1 MADLDQQLGMSDEE
15 FLQQNLG
22 EIEEQ
27 LEKEAEEAAN
37 LQEEPNEINASEEEQ
52 TSKDKLSEDAD
63 QEPNQEAPD
72 TEIEASESN
81 TEESE
86 EETSDD
92 EVTDPGEEVPLEA
105 ETSEDTIETEPE
117 DTDDVAADTET
128 AETEEV
134 VLETKQEDTQ
144 ETAKVDFE
152 AAYKRITSPF
162 KASKRM
168 MQVDNVDDAI
178 ALMQKGAD
186 YHSKMRAIAPHLKMI
201 NMLEKEGLLNQTKL
215 NNLIDISKRDPKA
228 IAQLI
233 KDSGIDPL
241 DIDTD
246 EEVGYKPTNY
256 GITDKEFKI
265 NQIIDDIKSTPSF
278 EKTIHV
284 LGKEWDDESKKL
296 ISENPEIISVI
307 NNHVENGVY
316 DKVQSVMDTERALG
330 RLNVSDVEAY
340 RLIAEK
346 LQQDGIIV
354 SEGQVNQSPNASVP
368 KTKARDDVA
377 IKQKRKAAASTKK
390 TTTKNATVPPN
401 YLNMTDE
408 EFMKLADI

>member
-1 MADLDQQLGMSDEE
+1 MAVENQLGMSDEE
-15 FLQQNLG
+15 FLKQNLG
-22 EIEEQ
+22 DIEDQ
-27 LEKEAEEAAN
+27 LEAEEAAN
-37 LQEEPNEINASEEEQ
+37 LQEEPEEINASEEEQ
-52 TSKDKLSEDAD
+52 TSNDALSEDAD

-128 AETEEV
+128 V
-134 VLETKQEDTQ
+134 ETK
-144 ETAKVDFE
+144 ETAEVDFE

-168 MQVDNVDDAI
+168 MQVDNIDDAI

-186 YHSKMRAIAPHLKMI
+186 YHNKMKTIAPHLKMVS
-201 NMLEKEGLLNQTKL
+201 MLEKEGLLDQAKL
-215 NNLIDISKRDPKA
+215 NNLIDISKKDPKA

-256 GITDKEFKI
+256 GISDKEFQI
-265 NQIIDDIKSTPSF
+265 NQAIDDIRDTPSF
-278 EKTIHV
+278 DKTISV
-284 LGKEWDDESKKL
+284 LAKEWDDESKKL
-296 ISENPEIISVI
+296 ISDNPGIIGII
-307 NNHVENGVY
+307 NEHVYNGVF

-330 RLNVSDVEAY
+330 RLQMPDVEAY
-340 RLIAEK
+340 RQVAEH
-346 LQQDGIIV
+346 LFQSGAIV
-354 SEGQVNQSPNASVP
+354 NEGQGNQSPNASVP
-368 KTKARDDVA
+368 KPKARDDVA

-390 TTTKNATVPPN
+390 TTTKNSTVPPN

-408 EFMKLADI
+408 EFLKLADI

>member
-1 MADLDQQLGMSDEE
+1 MAIDNQLGMSDEE
-15 FLQQNLG
+15 FLKQNLG
-22 EIEEQ
+22 EIEDQ

-37 LQEEPNEINASEEEQ
+37 LQEEPEEINASEEEQ
-52 TSKDKLSEDAD
+52 TSEDVLSEDAD
-63 QEPNQEAPD
+63 QEPNQEVPD

-128 AETEEV
+128 V
-134 VLETKQEDTQ
+134 ETK
-144 ETAKVDFE
+144 ETTEVDFE

-168 MQVDNVDDAI
+168 MQVDNIDDAI

-186 YHSKMRAIAPHLKMI
+186 YHNKMKTIAPHLKMVS
-201 NMLEKEGLLNQTKL
+201 MLEKEGLLDQVKL
-215 NNLIDISKRDPKA
+215 NNLIDISKKDPKA

-256 GITDKEFKI
+256 GISDKEFQI
-265 NQIIDDIKSTPSF
+265 NQAIDDIRDTPSF
-278 EKTIHV
+278 DKTINV
-284 LGKEWDDESKKL
+284 LAKEWDDESKKL
-296 ISENPEIISVI
+296 ISENPAIIGII
-307 NNHVENGVY
+307 NEHVYNGVF

-330 RLNVSDVEAY
+330 RLQIPDVEAY
-340 RLIAEK
+340 RQVAEH
-346 LQQDGIIV
+346 LFQSGAIV
-354 SEGQVNQSPNASVP
+354 NEGQGNQSPNASVP
-368 KTKARDDVA
+368 KPKARDDVA

-390 TTTKNATVPPN
+390 TTTKNSTVPPN

-408 EFMKLADI
+408 EFLKLADI

>member
-1 MADLDQQLGMSDEE
+1 MAVDNQLGMSDEE
-15 FLQQNLG
+15 FLKQNLG
-22 EIEEQ
+22 EIEDQ

-37 LQEEPNEINASEEEQ
+37 LQEEPEEINASEEEQ
-52 TSKDKLSEDAD
+52 TSEDVLSEDAD
-63 QEPNQEAPD
+63 QEPNQEVPD

-128 AETEEV
+128 V
-134 VLETKQEDTQ
+134 ETK
-144 ETAKVDFE
+144 ETAEVDFE

-168 MQVDNVDDAI
+168 MQVNNVDDAI

-186 YHSKMRAIAPHLKMI
+186 YHSKMRAIAPHLKMV
-201 NMLEKEGLLNQTKL
+201 NMLEKEGLLDQTKL

-278 EKTIHV
+278 EKTIRV

-340 RLIAEK
+340 RLIAEQ
-346 LQQDGIIV
+346 LQQDGTIV
-354 SEGQVNQSPNASVP
+354 PEGQVNQSLNASVP
-368 KTKARDDVA
+368 KPKARDDVA
-377 IKQKRKAAASTKK
+377 INQKRKAAASTKK
-390 TTTKNATVPPN
+390 TTTKNSTVPPN

-408 EFMKLADI
+408 EFMKLADV

>member
-1 MADLDQQLGMSDEE
+1 MAVENQLGMSDEE
-15 FLQQNLG
+15 FLKQNLG
-22 EIEEQ
+22 EIEDQ
-27 LEKEAEEAAN
+27 LEAEEAEN
-37 LQEEPNEINASEEEQ
+37 LQEEPEEINASEEEQ
-52 TSKDKLSEDAD
+52 TSEDVLSEDAD
-63 QEPNQEAPD
+63 QEPNQEVPD

-128 AETEEV
+128 V
-134 VLETKQEDTQ
+134 ETK
-144 ETAKVDFE
+144 ETTEVDFE

-186 YHSKMRAIAPHLKMI
+186 YHNKMKTIAPHLKMVS
-201 NMLEKEGLLNQTKL
+201 MLEKEGLLDQAKL
-215 NNLIDISKRDPKA
+215 NNLIDISKKDPKA

-256 GITDKEFKI
+256 GISDKEFQI
-265 NQIIDDIKSTPSF
+265 NQAIDDIRDTPSF
-278 EKTIHV
+278 DKTINV
-284 LGKEWDDESKKL
+284 LAKEWDDESKKL
-296 ISENPEIISVI
+296 ISDNPAIIGII
-307 NNHVENGVY
+307 NEHVYNGVF

-330 RLNVSDVEAY
+330 RLQIPDVEAY
-340 RLIAEK
+340 RQVAEH
-346 LQQDGIIV
+346 LFNSGAIV
-354 SEGQVNQSPNASVP
+354 QEGQVNQSPNASVP

-390 TTTKNATVPPN
+390 TTTKNSTVPPN

-408 EFMKLADI
+408 EFMKLADV

>member
-15 FLQQNLG
+15 FLKQNLG

-27 LEKEAEEAAN
+27 LDN
-37 LQEEPNEINASEEEQ
+37 LQEEPEEINASEEEQ
-52 TSKDKLSEDAD
+52 TSEDVLSEDAD
-63 QEPNQEAPD
+63 QEPNQEVPD

-128 AETEEV
+128 V
-134 VLETKQEDTQ
+134 ETK
-144 ETAKVDFE
+144 ETAEVDFE

-168 MQVDNVDDAI
+168 MQVNNVDDAI

-186 YHSKMRAIAPHLKMI
+186 YHNKMKTIAPHLKMVS
-201 NMLEKEGLLNQTKL
+201 MLEKEGLLDQAKL
-215 NNLIDISKRDPKA
+215 NNLIDISKKDPKA

-256 GITDKEFKI
+256 GISDKEFQI
-265 NQIIDDIKSTPSF
+265 NQAIDDIRDTPSF
-278 EKTIHV
+278 DKTISV
-284 LGKEWDDESKKL
+284 LAKEWDDESKKL
-296 ISENPEIISVI
+296 ISDNPAIIGII
-307 NNHVENGVY
+307 NEHVYNGVF

-330 RLNVSDVEAY
+330 RLQMPDVEAY
-340 RLIAEK
+340 RQVAEH
-346 LQQDGIIV
+346 LFNSGAIV
-354 SEGQVNQSPNASVP
+354 QEGQVNQSPNASVP

-390 TTTKNATVPPN
+390 TTTKNSTVPPN

-408 EFMKLADI
+408 EFMKLADV

>member
-15 FLQQNLG
+15 FLKQNLG

-27 LEKEAEEAAN
+27 LDN
-37 LQEEPNEINASEEEQ
+37 LQEEPEEINASEEEQ
-52 TSKDKLSEDAD
+52 TSEDVLSEDAD
-63 QEPNQEAPD
+63 QEPNQEVPD

-128 AETEEV
+128 V
-134 VLETKQEDTQ
+134 ETK
-144 ETAKVDFE
+144 ETAEVDFE

-168 MQVDNVDDAI
+168 MQVNNVDDAI

-186 YHSKMRAIAPHLKMI
+186 YHNKMKTIAPHLKMVS
-201 NMLEKEGLLNQTKL
+201 MLEKEGLLDQAKL
-215 NNLIDISKRDPKA
+215 NNLIDISKKDPKA
-228 IAQLI
+228 ISQLI

-256 GITDKEFKI
+256 GISDKEFQI
-265 NQIIDDIKSTPSF
+265 NQAIDDIRDTPSF
-278 EKTIHV
+278 DKTISV
-284 LGKEWDDESKKL
+284 LAKEWDDESKKL
-296 ISENPEIISVI
+296 ISDNPAIIGII
-307 NNHVENGVY
+307 NEHVYNGVF

-330 RLNVSDVEAY
+330 RLQMPDVEAY
-340 RLIAEK
+340 RQVAEH
-346 LQQDGIIV
+346 LFNSGAIV
-354 SEGQVNQSPNASVP
+354 QEGQVNQSPNASVP

-408 EFMKLADI
+408 EFMKLADV